1 MEFLK
6 NHYEKLTL
14 GLMFLLMAIAG
25 VVLALEVGSVQ
36 EELDKY
42 RKLTLEGGGKAA
54 QKDDMA
60 SFSNALHSAMQ
71 PQRLDFA
78 QVHRVFN
85 PFAWYADTNGVL
97 IAGTNLGVSRLTVE
111 KIVPQQL
118 KVELAGIGG
127 TPGRE
132 SVALNVT
139 REFARTV
146 AEQKA
151 RKTLGLNTTN
161 ATINTIDPIRK
172 VQLIAREIG
181 GTADAP
187 EVKLELVEPGK
198 DPIQIVLTKAQ
209 PFVMVYEYVAE
220 LYYAPDQQIW
230 RLPQRRDAQL
240 VFAGDTN
247 IIVEITA
254 TNVLLRATS
263 NDKTTTK
270 PLAPSLPAAPGTK
283 AP

>member
-6 NHYEKLTL
+6 NHYEKLIL